1 MEKKPLV
8 YYLTPALLGVLMFSS
23 NFLNTDLFKFGENN
37 FAVWFVLSVFC
48 FACGWVINKTFGWH
62 SGGKVVFAMIVASS
76 VVSIFVVSF
85 FRQYFSA
92 NELLAE
98 NLILYSLRNITLGS
112 IALFGMSIVQVLTMQ
127 KEFAILKEK
136 SRLIEEG
143 FIDAKKEAELELR
156 EAKIEAK
163 KIVNDAEAQA
173 KNTLLKKERIEK
185 ELKEFINAEKEL
197 IRKYEEAG

>member
-8 YYLTPALLGVLMFSS
+8 YYLTPALLGILMFSS

-127 KEFAILKEK
+127 KEFAILQEK
-136 SRLIEEG
+136 SRLIEDG
-143 FIDAKKEAELELR
+143 FIDAKKEAELELK

-163 KIVNDAEAQA
+163 RIITDAEAHA

>member
-8 YYLTPALLGVLMFSS
+8 YYLTPALLGILMFSS

-62 SGGKVVFAMIVASS
+62 LGGKIVFAMIVASS

-92 NELLAE
+92 NELRAE

>member
-1 MEKKPLV
+1 MEKKPPV

-48 FACGWVINKTFGWH
+48 FACGWVINKTFGWRF
-62 SGGKVVFAMIVASS
+62 GGKVVFAMIVASS

-92 NELLAE
+92 NELLTE

-112 IALFGMSIVQVLTMQ
+112 IALFGMSVVQVLTMQ
-127 KEFAILKEK
+127 KEFAILQEK
-136 SRLIEEG
+136 ARLFESSLV
-143 FIDAKKEAELELR
+143 DAKKEAELELR

-163 KIVNDAEAQA
+163 KIINDAEARA
-173 KNTLLKKERIEK
+173 KNILLRKERIEK

>member
-1 MEKKPLV
+1 MEKKPPV

-48 FACGWVINKTFGWH
+48 FACGWVTNKTFGWH
-62 SGGKVVFAMIVASS
+62 FGGKVVFAMIVASS
-76 VVSIFVVSF
+76 VVSIFVISF

-92 NELLAE
+92 NELLTE

-112 IALFGMSIVQVLTMQ
+112 IALFGMSVVQVLTMQ
-127 KEFAILKEK
+127 KEFAILQEK
-136 SRLIEEG
+136 ARLFESSLV
-143 FIDAKKEAELELR
+143 DAKKEAELELR

-163 KIVNDAEAQA
+163 KIINDAEARA
-173 KNTLLKKERIEK
+173 KNILLKKERIEK